1 VLCRCCTLTI
11 SIASARLPKT
21 TTSPLILVV
30 FWKNIPEYGQ
40 ISPVPENL
48 DVDYQ
53 LVMSLARRWY
63 YTYQQ
68 RT

>member
-1 VLCRCCTLTI
+1 VIALVAFIAFI
-11 SIASARLPKT
+11 SLM
-21 TTSPLILVV
+21 LVV

-40 ISPVPENL
+40 ISLVPENI